1 MTLSLTK
8 PGGWGV
14 NTKFR
19 SSEAT
24 ALDAN
29 TIKALD
35 KTAAGDTLLGV
46 VTLASG
52 AGFTFA
58 SGAAMTLQSGSSL
71 TVASGATAAL
81 DLGAGSSLALSNGSS
96 LTAAASGVTVTFN
109 GFVSLLGGGSI
120 AGTFTHAG
128 TLSLTATTT
137 VTDLTCAGTT
147 RIKLNARSRVRVVD
161 SSPISYMLSGGTV
174 ASFVCINNLF
184 RQNSVLASS
193 QIRWGI
199 PVRDGSTLT
208 NVSVYVTGI
217 GHSALPTNKPV
228 LVIYS
233 YDRTTGTVTL
243 LGSATDGSA
252 SAGALDTRHI
262 LSVPLSEVVDAST
275 TSYAAVFF
283 GETGSNTAVID
294 VSTPHFTATYSAYDE
309 T

>member
-46 VTLASG
+46 VTLANGSAFALQSG
-52 AGFTFA
+52 ASLTLASGSNFTVSSGTLTSLSLASGSSIALA
-58 SGAAMTLQSGSSL
+58 SGASFTA
-71 TVASGATAAL
+71 ASGATFTIN
-81 DLGAGSSLALSNGSS
+81 GAC
-96 LTAAASGVTVTFN
+96 
-109 GFVSLLGGGSI
+109 SLLGGGSI
-120 AGTFTHAG
+120 GGTITHSG
-128 TLSLTATTT
+128 TLFLTATTT
-137 VTDLTCAGTT
+137 SSDFTCTGTT
-147 RIKLNARSRVRVVD
+147 RVKLAARSRTRVVD

-228 LVIYS
+228 LAIYS
-233 YDRTTGTVTL
+233 YDRTTGTVTV